1 MIQDFIKISEKSYSH
16 ILICGDFN
24 YPGINWEDEQCSGQE
39 AKLFLEGIRDC
50 YLHQHVAEPTHHRPN
65 QQANILD
72 LILTNE
78 EGMVSHMVHSAPLG
92 KSHHSVLLFTLHVYK
107 EPAPFKSRYIFE
119 KGDYSSMSELLRK
132 IDWDSLL
139 NNLNCEDAWEVMSE
153 KIKEATDKHVPKTK
167 PPKKR
172 KKPIWMTQEIMTKLK
187 EKQTAYRTYMA
198 SKTGADYCKYARLR
212 NQTKWICRK
221 AARDYERMIAGEAK
235 DNPKAVFSYAKK
247 KMKTKSGI
255 ADLIKSDNTMA
266 SSSKDKANVLNDFF
280 SSVFTREDR
289 SYIPDFPR
297 ASYNVPIADMSI
309 TIEDVR
315 KKLDALNPN
324 KATGPDE
331 IPPRLLKEL
340 AAVLAGPIAIIMNKS
355 IQEGNLPSIW
365 KKANVVPI
373 FKKGKKNM
381 SGNYRPVSLTSVT
394 CKILE
399 GLVRQKLVEHLT
411 DNNLVTD
418 YQHGFVSGRSCSTNL
433 LAVLDAW
440 TETLENE
447 GCVDTVY
454 LDFANAFDTVP
465 HERLLRKLSG
475 LGVHGKILTWIRS
488 FLSGRTQRVIVDGE
502 ESEWKD
508 VVSGIPQGSVL
519 GPMLF
524 VCFVNDLPNVV
535 TSSVLLFADDT
546 KIFTEVPVN
555 QQTLQQDLD
564 KLQIWSNEWQLRFN
578 ATKCKV
584 MHLGKQSDPAS
595 YSMTSDG
602 KAVTLETIQME
613 KDLGVNVDAD
623 LVFDQ
628 HVAIQTK
635 KANKLLGML
644 RRSFTSLDEESL
656 PLLYKAI
663 VRPHLEYCNV
673 AWQPKWKKERE
684 ELEAI
689 QHRATKLIP
698 TLKDFAYPDRLKA
711 LSLPSLYYRKA
722 RGDMI
727 ECFKYISGMYKVPTN
742 FIPLDSNSSTRGHSK
757 KLKKLSAQK
766 SCRAEFF
773 TRRIT
778 NAWNSLPEGVISA
791 PTLNT
796 FKNRLDEAWIKY
808 KYCTDLDWF
817 KNPNLKRD

>member
-1 MIQDFIKISEKSYSH
+1 
-16 ILICGDFN
+16 
-24 YPGINWEDEQCSGQE
+24 
-39 AKLFLEGIRDC
+39 
-50 YLHQHVAEPTHHRPN
+50 
-65 QQANILD
+65 
-72 LILTNE
+72 
-78 EGMVSHMVHSAPLG
+78 
-92 KSHHSVLLFTLHVYK
+92 
-107 EPAPFKSRYIFE
+107 
-119 KGDYSSMSELLRK
+119 
-132 IDWDSLL
+132 
-139 NNLNCEDAWEVMSE
+139 
-153 KIKEATDKHVPKTK
+153 
-167 PPKKR
+167 
-172 KKPIWMTQEIMTKLK
+172 
-187 EKQTAYRTYMA
+187 
-198 SKTGADYCKYARLR
+198 
-212 NQTKWICRK
+212 
-221 AARDYERMIAGEAK
+221 
-235 DNPKAVFSYAKK
+235 
-247 KMKTKSGI
+247 
-255 ADLIKSDNTMA
+255 
-266 SSSKDKANVLNDFF
+266 
-280 SSVFTREDR
+280 
-289 SYIPDFPR
+289 
-297 ASYNVPIADMSI
+297 
-309 TIEDVR
+309 
-315 KKLDALNPN
+315 
-324 KATGPDE
+324 
-331 IPPRLLKEL
+331 
-340 AAVLAGPIAIIMNKS
+340 
-355 IQEGNLPSIW
+355 
-365 KKANVVPI
+365 
-373 FKKGKKNM
+373 
-381 SGNYRPVSLTSVT
+381 
-394 CKILE
+394 
-399 GLVRQKLVEHLT
+399 
-411 DNNLVTD
+411 
-418 YQHGFVSGRSCSTNL
+418 
-433 LAVLDAW
+433 
-440 TETLENE
+440 
-447 GCVDTVY
+447 
-454 LDFANAFDTVP
+454 
-465 HERLLRKLSG
+465 
-475 LGVHGKILTWIRS
+475 
-488 FLSGRTQRVIVDGE
+488 
-502 ESEWKD
+502 
-508 VVSGIPQGSVL
+508 
-519 GPMLF
+519 MLF

-578 ATKCKV
+578 AAKCKV

-689 QHRATKLIP
+689 QHRATKLIS

-727 ECFKYISGMYKVPTN
+727 ECFKYISGMYKVSTN

-817 KNPNLKRD
+817 KNPNLKRDWSTMTYSVTWATMLKQEQRRETTGWKANSLTTAVSSKVK

>member
-1 MIQDFIKISEKSYSH
+1 
-16 ILICGDFN
+16 
-24 YPGINWEDEQCSGQE
+24 
-39 AKLFLEGIRDC
+39 
-50 YLHQHVAEPTHHRPN
+50 
-65 QQANILD
+65 
-72 LILTNE
+72 
-78 EGMVSHMVHSAPLG
+78 
-92 KSHHSVLLFTLHVYK
+92 
-107 EPAPFKSRYIFE
+107 
-119 KGDYSSMSELLRK
+119 
-132 IDWDSLL
+132 
-139 NNLNCEDAWEVMSE
+139 
-153 KIKEATDKHVPKTK
+153 
-167 PPKKR
+167 
-172 KKPIWMTQEIMTKLK
+172 
-187 EKQTAYRTYMA
+187 
-198 SKTGADYCKYARLR
+198 
-212 NQTKWICRK
+212 
-221 AARDYERMIAGEAK
+221 
-235 DNPKAVFSYAKK
+235 
-247 KMKTKSGI
+247 
-255 ADLIKSDNTMA
+255 MA

-297 ASYNVPIADMSI
+297 ASYNVPIADMSV

-454 LDFANAFDTVP
+454 LDFAKAFDTVP

-475 LGVHGKILTWIRS
+475 LGVHGKILTRIRS

-524 VCFVNDLPNVV
+524 VCFVNNLPNAV

-564 KLQIWSNEWQLRFN
+564 KLQILSNEWQLRFN

-595 YSMTSDG
+595 YYMTSDG

-613 KDLGVNVDAD
+613 KDLGVNVNAD

-644 RRSFTSLDEESL
+644 RRSFTTLDEESL

-663 VRPHLEYCNV
+663 VRPHLEYCNA

-722 RGDMI
+722 HGDMI
-727 ECFKYISGMYKVPTN
+727 ECFKYIFGMYKVSTN

-757 KLKKLSAQK
+757 KLKLSAQK

-791 PTLNT
+791 PTLHT
-796 FKNRLDEAWIKY
+796 FKNRLDEAWIKGQD
-808 KYCTDLDWF
+808 CTTTQD
-817 KNPNLKRD
+817 RSQMY

>member
-1 MIQDFIKISEKSYSH
+1 
-16 ILICGDFN
+16 
-24 YPGINWEDEQCSGQE
+24 
-39 AKLFLEGIRDC
+39 
-50 YLHQHVAEPTHHRPN
+50 
-65 QQANILD
+65 
-72 LILTNE
+72 
-78 EGMVSHMVHSAPLG
+78 
-92 KSHHSVLLFTLHVYK
+92 
-107 EPAPFKSRYIFE
+107 
-119 KGDYSSMSELLRK
+119 
-132 IDWDSLL
+132 
-139 NNLNCEDAWEVMSE
+139 
-153 KIKEATDKHVPKTK
+153 
-167 PPKKR
+167 
-172 KKPIWMTQEIMTKLK
+172 
-187 EKQTAYRTYMA
+187 
-198 SKTGADYCKYARLR
+198 
-212 NQTKWICRK
+212 
-221 AARDYERMIAGEAK
+221 
-235 DNPKAVFSYAKK
+235 
-247 KMKTKSGI
+247 
-255 ADLIKSDNTMA
+255 
-266 SSSKDKANVLNDFF
+266 
-280 SSVFTREDR
+280 
-289 SYIPDFPR
+289 
-297 ASYNVPIADMSI
+297 
-309 TIEDVR
+309 
-315 KKLDALNPN
+315 
-324 KATGPDE
+324 
-331 IPPRLLKEL
+331 
-340 AAVLAGPIAIIMNKS
+340 
-355 IQEGNLPSIW
+355 
-365 KKANVVPI
+365 
-373 FKKGKKNM
+373 M

-399 GLVRQKLVEHLT
+399 GLVRQKLVEHLI

-447 GCVDTVY
+447 GGVDTVY
-454 LDFANAFDTVP
+454 LDFAKEFDTLP
-465 HERLLRKLSG
+465 HERLLCKLSG

-488 FLSGRTQRVIVDGE
+488 FQSGRTQRVIVDGE

-564 KLQIWSNEWQLRFN
+564 KLQTWSNEWQLRFN

-602 KAVTLETIQME
+602 KAV
-613 KDLGVNVDAD
+613 
-623 LVFDQ
+623 
-628 HVAIQTK
+628 QTK

-698 TLKDFAYPDRLKA
+698 TLKDFAYQDRLKA

-722 RGDMI
+722 HGDMV
-727 ECFKYISGMYKVPTN
+727 ECFKYISGMYKVSTN

-808 KYCTDLDWF
+808 TYCTDLDWL

>member
-1 MIQDFIKISEKSYSH
+1 MTTMCAKGFERSSY
-16 ILICGDFN
+16 
-24 YPGINWEDEQCSGQE
+24 
-39 AKLFLEGIRDC
+39 
-50 YLHQHVAEPTHHRPN
+50 
-65 QQANILD
+65 
-72 LILTNE
+72 
-78 EGMVSHMVHSAPLG
+78 
-92 KSHHSVLLFTLHVYK
+92 
-107 EPAPFKSRYIFE
+107 
-119 KGDYSSMSELLRK
+119 
-132 IDWDSLL
+132 
-139 NNLNCEDAWEVMSE
+139 
-153 KIKEATDKHVPKTK
+153 
-167 PPKKR
+167 
-172 KKPIWMTQEIMTKLK
+172 
-187 EKQTAYRTYMA
+187 
-198 SKTGADYCKYARLR
+198 R
-212 NQTKWICRK
+212 NQTKFICRK
-221 AARDYERMIAGEAK
+221 AARDYERMIAGDTK

-297 ASYNVPIADMSI
+297 ASYNVPIADMSV

-315 KKLDALNPN
+315 KNLDALNPN
-324 KATGPDE
+324 KAIGPDE
-331 IPPRLLKEL
+331 IRPRLLKEL

-355 IQEGNLPSIW
+355 IQEGNLPLIW

-381 SGNYRPVSLTSVT
+381 SGNYWPVSLTSVT

-454 LDFANAFDTVP
+454 LDFAKAFNTVP

-508 VVSGIPQGSVL
+508 VVSGIPQRSVL

-524 VCFVNDLPNVV
+524 VCFVNDLPNAV

-584 MHLGKQSDPAS
+584 IHLGKKSDPAS

-644 RRSFTSLDEESL
+644 RRSFTTLDEESL
-656 PLLYKAI
+656 PLLYKAM

-727 ECFKYISGMYKVPTN
+727 ECFKYISGMYKVSTN

-791 PTLNT
+791 PTLN
-796 FKNRLDEAWIKY
+796 
-808 KYCTDLDWF
+808 DLQC
-817 KNPNLKRD
+817 NLSNDVKTRTTT